1 VSISAISYPKHT
13 GVTQQISASTTTA
26 KATNAVGSLT
36 KLVWVLNGSTAGQ
49 AYIAFGLTGGAA
61 TAANGFPLQ
70 FGEGAYLPIRPG
82 EFVHALLTTGTG
94 TVHVAEMTY

>member
-1 VSISAISYPKHT
+1 M
-13 GVTQQISASTTTA
+13 
-26 KATNAVGSLT
+26 GSQT
-36 KLVWVLNGSTAGQ
+36 RLVWVLNGGTAGA

-61 TAANGFPLQ
+61 TAANGFPIQ
-70 FGEGAYLPIRPG
+70 FGEGAYLPCNPG